1 MLNNVKV
8 NTKSFEICGINRILV
23 LRNKGGVWCIGCT
36 RAFGTLGIAG
46 SSPVAPTQI

>member
-1 MLNNVKV
+1 MLKLTQN
-8 NTKSFEICGINRILV
+8 L
-23 LRNKGGVWCIGCT
+23 LRFVVSIVYQYYNKDGAWCIGCT